1 MILNEREARDARSK
15 LTDLDEALSQNKMFE
30 PGIIGLPPFVAMKFR
45 ELLAAEKSEL
55 NKLVTAY
62 ENAKTGDYVHLKE
75 KIGNDPGLSLIVARI
90 ARGMTQKDLA
100 RKLGLKEQQI
110 QRYESDRYRTISLA
124 NFKRVA
130 TVLGVNWDL
139 SFKSDV
145 LGGWSS
151 ITKDVEA
158 VQIKK
163 VLKHAKNHGWFEEA
177 SDEKIDTEESF
188 NYLQRYISDHMI
200 KYGSPSLLRTGL
212 NVVDHSEDLLLI
224 AWRARVTR
232 IAEGV
237 IKENSPKFQALDIS
251 WLNDLKRLSLK
262 PKGPKLAQEFLLSKG
277 IVLIAEPQI
286 QGLKVDGAAFL
297 VDGIPVIGM
306 TLRHD
311 RLDNFWFTLLHEI
324 GHVILHYKVGLS
336 VGFFDDTE
344 NKSVDELELEADDF
358 ASNILIPEERWTR
371 SPARITNSSKVI
383 EKFAVGLEIHPAIV
397 FGRVRNERGYTIFS
411 DKIGRGLV
419 RKHLLEKAN
428 GNN

>member
-15 LTDLDEALSQNKMFE
+15 LTDLDEALSQNRMFE
-30 PGIIGLPPFVAMKFR
+30 PGIIGLPPFVAKKFR
-45 ELLAAEKSEL
+45 DLLTAEKSEL
-55 NKLVTAY
+55 NKLITAY
-62 ENAKTGDYVHLKE
+62 ENAKTGDYINLKE
-75 KIGNDPGLSLIVARI
+75 EIGNDPGLSLIVARI
-90 ARGMTQKDLA
+90 ARGMTQKGLA

-130 TVLGVNWDL
+130 TVLDVNWDL
-139 SFKSDV
+139 NFKSDV

-151 ITKDVEA
+151 ITMGVNA

-163 VLKHAKNHGWFEEA
+163 VLKHAKDHGWFDEA
-177 SDEKIDTEESF
+177 SDGEVNTEESF
-188 NYLQRYISDHMI
+188 NYLQRYVSDHMI

-237 IKENSPKFQALDIS
+237 IKEHSPKFQALDIS

-262 PKGPKLAQEFLLSKG
+262 PKGPKLAQKFLLSKG

-297 VDGIPVIGM
+297 VGGIPVIGM

-344 NKSVDELELEADDF
+344 NKSVDELELEADAF
-358 ASNILIPEERWTR
+358 ASNILIPDERWTR

-383 EKFAVGLEIHPAIV
+383 EKFAAGLEIHPAIV
-397 FGRVRNERGYTIFS
+397 FGRVRKERGYTVFS
-411 DKIGRGLV
+411 DKVGRGLV
-419 RKHLLEKAN
+419 RKFLLEKTN
-428 GNN
+428 GSN